1 MWKNCRICPR
11 ECGADRTAAGMGYCK
26 VPAQVILA
34 RAALHAWE
42 EPCISGNAG
51 SGAVFFSGCSLG
63 CIYCQNVEISGG
75 RLRQG
80 GAESRVPL
88 PGIRVSTEELADILL
103 RLQDTEHAN
112 NINLVTASHYI
123 PQTASALTI
132 AKKRGLK
139 IPVIYNSGGYE
150 KISSLKM
157 LEGLVDVYLPDF
169 KYMLPQT
176 ARAYSH
182 AADYPDIAKAAI
194 AEMVRQAGEPAFYPE
209 QPRRAAE
216 PAICSGDPRPD
227 HPSGKQECPKKEGR
241 PLLIK
246 KGVIVRHLLLPG
258 HVAEAKKIIAY
269 LHDTYGERIYL
280 SILNQ
285 YTPMP
290 QVCGHPLL
298 GRRTTRREYERL
310 VDYAIEI
317 GVEYGFIQ
325 EGGTQKESF
334 IPAWNGKGILPKSGG
349 AGIFP
354 E

>member
-1 MWKNCRICPR
+1 MGEYICSLCPR
-11 ECGADRTAAGMGYCK
+11 NCHAVRTEEGGQGVCRMGILPK
-26 VPAQVILA
+26 VA
-34 RAALHAWE
+34 RAAPHFWE
-42 EPCISGNAG
+42 EPCISGTKG
-51 SGAVFFSGCSLG
+51 SGTIFFSGCVLS
-63 CIYCQNVEISGG
+63 CVFCQNYCISQEHHGKTMTVEGLIQLMRHLVG
-75 RLRQG
+75 QG
-80 GAESRVPL
+80 VHNINFVSPTPYAES
-88 PGIRVSTEELADILL
+88 IIE
-103 RLQDTEHAN
+103 
-112 NINLVTASHYI
+112 
-123 PQTASALTI
+123 ALTQY
-132 AKKRGLK
+132 RP
-139 IPVIYNSGGYE
+139 PVPVVYNTGGYE
-150 KISSLKM
+150 KTETLRR
-157 LEGLVDVYLPDF
+157 LEGLVDVYLPDL
-169 KYMLPQT
+169 KYIRPEVS
-176 ARAYSH
+176 AKYSH